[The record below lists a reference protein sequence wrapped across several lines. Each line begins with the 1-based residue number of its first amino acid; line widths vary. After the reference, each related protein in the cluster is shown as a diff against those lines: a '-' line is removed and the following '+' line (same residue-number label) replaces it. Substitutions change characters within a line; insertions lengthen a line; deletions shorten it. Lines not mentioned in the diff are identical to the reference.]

1 MGPNNSIGYLL
12 QHISEVLA
20 KQSDQVLQERLGIGL
35 SQYKLLIVLEQH
47 PYLRQNEI
55 AGQLGQ
61 TEASISRQIKIMQAK
76 GLLQRAANPNSKR
89 ERIAALTSQGL
100 RVTAE
105 ANKILNSYHAPVFES
120 LSLKQQKQLHEALI
134 YMHQQTCQLG
144 RVGTCTHDLE

>member
-1 MGPNNSIGYLL
+1 MGPSNSIGYLL

-61 TEASISRQIKIMQAK
+61 TEASISRQIKIMQSK

-89 ERIAALTSQGL
+89 DRIATLTTNGL
-100 RVTAE
+100 RVTEE
-105 ANKILNSYHAPVFES
+105 ANKILNNYHAPVYGA
-120 LSLKQQKQLHEALI
+120 LSTKQKQQLHDALNF
-134 YMHQQTCQLG
+134 MHEYTCQPG
-144 RVGTCTHDLE
+144 QIGSCNHS